1 MRFGFVS
8 TMEGMAWGGS
18 EELWSQAALRLAA
31 AGHSVRANVAH
42 WEPLSPRVTALEA
55 GGCRIA
61 TRQIGRSLKAKAKV
75 RQLVGQGYKPP
86 HHLLLEQWLAAE
98 SGEQIVISQGANFD
112 ALSILAMELCAERGI
127 PYSLVTQANS
137 EIWWPEDALVSK
149 LVTLF
154 ENARRA
160 YFVSHGNL
168 ELFRRQFGVALANAA
183 VVSNPFIV
191 PYDANP
197 PWPDDRNVIRLAC
210 VARMDPLAKAQD
222 VILRTLALDHWR
234 ARADRFKVSFAG
246 TGPFEQGIRRFTKD
260 LGLTNVEFL
269 GFISDI
275 RDVWASH
282 HALLLPSRHEGLPL
296 ALIEAMMC
304 HRPAIVTD
312 VPGNAELVEDDV
324 TGFVVQS
331 PCVAALDAAL
341 ERLWARRADLRGMG
355 NAAGVAVRERV
366 PADPVGVFVNCLLE

>member
-1 MRFGFVS
+1 MKFGFVS

-18 EELWSQAALRLAA
+18 EELWSQAALRLAG

-55 GGCRIA
+55 GGCRIF
-61 TRQIGRSLKAKAKV
+61 TRRIGRSLKAKAKV

-86 HHLLLEQWLAAE
+86 HRLLLEHWLAAE

-112 ALSILAMELCAERGI
+112 ALSILTMELCAERDI
-127 PYSLVTQANS
+127 PFSIVTQANS
-137 EIWWPEDALVSK
+137 EVWWPEDALVSK
-149 LVTLF
+149 LVSLF
-154 ENARRA
+154 ENARRT
-160 YFVSHGNL
+160 YFVSNGNL
-168 ELFRRQFGVALANAA
+168 ELFRRQFGVKLANAV

-197 PWPDDRNVIRLAC
+197 PWPVDDVIRLAC

-222 VILRTLALDHWR
+222 VILLTLALDHWR
-234 ARADRFKVSFAG
+234 ARADRLRVSFAG
-246 TGPFEQGIRRFTKD
+246 TGPFEQGIRRFASD
-260 LGLTNVEFL
+260 LGLTNVDFS

-275 RDVWASH
+275 QDVWRTH

-304 HRPAIVTD
+304 GRAAIVTD
-312 VPGNAELVEDDV
+312 VPGNAELVEDGR

-341 ERLWARRADLRGMG
+341 ERVWASRAELRRMG
-355 NAAGVAVRERV
+355 EAAGVAVRERV
-366 PADPVGVFVNCLLE
+366 SADPVGVFVERLLE

>member
-1 MRFGFVS
+1 MKFGFVS

-31 AGHSVRANVAH
+31 AGHRVRANVAH

-55 GGCRIA
+55 GGSRIA
-61 TRQIGRSLKAKAKV
+61 TRRIGRSLKARAKV

-86 HHLLLEQWLAAE
+86 HHLLLEQWLTAE
-98 SGEQIVISQGANFD
+98 SGEQVVISQGANFD
-112 ALSILAMELCAERGI
+112 ALSILTMELCAEHDI
-127 PYSLVTQANS
+127 SYSIVTQANS

-149 LVTLF
+149 LVGLF
-154 ENARRA
+154 ENARRT
-160 YFVSHGNL
+160 YFVSNGNL
-168 ELFRRQFGVALANAA
+168 ELFRRQFGVSLSNAV

-197 PWPDDRNVIRLAC
+197 PWPDDERVIRLAC

-234 ARADRFKVSFAG
+234 ARADRFRVSFAG
-246 TGPFEQGIRRFTKD
+246 TGPFEQGIRRFAKD
-260 LGLTNVEFL
+260 LGLTNVDFP

-275 RDVWASH
+275 RDVWANH

-304 HRPAIVTD
+304 GRPAVVTD

-341 ERLWARRADLRGMG
+341 ERVWNRRAELRTMG
-355 NAAGVAVRERV
+355 AAAGVAVRKRV
-366 PADPVGVFVNCLLE
+366 PADPVGVFVDRLLE